1 MKDFEKWIKKAESD
15 LLNIQNNLNAAEI
28 PADTCCFHAQQVAE
42 KYLKSY
48 LTSKHI
54 SFPKT
59 HDLELLLRLCKVEN
73 DKFKELENNC
83 RELFNHAIIPRYPD
97 DTHELTIADA
107 QQAYKNAIIIKEFIL
122 KYFFD

>member
-1 MKDFEKWIKKAESD
+1 MKEFEKWIKKAESD
-15 LLNIQNNLNAAEI
+15 LLNIKNNLTAAEV
-28 PADTCCFHAQQVAE
+28 PADTCCFHAQQAAE

-73 DKFKELENNC
+73 SRFIELENNC
-83 RELFNHAIIPRYPD
+83 RELFNHSITPRHPD
-97 DTHELTIADA
+97 DTHELSIADA
-107 QQAYKNAIIIKEFIL
+107 QQAYKNAIVIKEFIL